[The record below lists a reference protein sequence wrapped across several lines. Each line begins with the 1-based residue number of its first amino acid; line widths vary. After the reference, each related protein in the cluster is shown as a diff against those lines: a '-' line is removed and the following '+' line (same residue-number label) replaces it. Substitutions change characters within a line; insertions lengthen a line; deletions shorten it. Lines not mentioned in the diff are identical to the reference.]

1 MPAPA
6 EFELPTEVLQADARL
21 PAAGPLERAAE
32 VLRRGGLVAFPTE
45 TVYGLG
51 AHALDEAAVARIFT
65 AKGRPA
71 SNPVIVHVAEVAAAR
86 ELAEHWPPVADRLA
100 EAFWPGPLTLV
111 VPRGKQV
118 PEIVTAGGSTV
129 ALRCPAHPV
138 AHALLKAVGLPI
150 AAPSANRSTRL
161 SPTSAEHV
169 LKQLRGRIDLVL
181 DGGPASGGLESTV
194 IDLSVDPPRLLRPG
208 LIGAAALEAVLGGA
222 LLSGPKP
229 GGSAAPA
236 RSPGQMEIH
245 YAPTAPLEL
254 TEAAAARVAEL
265 LGQGVRVGWLTLG
278 ESGPAAG
285 PLLERLEMPNDATEY
300 ASQLYAALHL
310 LEDRGV
316 ERIVV
321 SRPPHSGDWLA
332 VQDRLK
338 RASAQATTGSSTVD
352 RLQ

>member
-6 EFELPTEVLQADARL
+6 EFERPTEVLQVDALL
-21 PAAGPLERAAE
+21 PAAEPLERAAE

-51 AHALDEAAVARIFT
+51 AHALDAAAVARIFS

-86 ELAEHWPPVADRLA
+86 ELAEHWPPVAERLA

-111 VPRGKQV
+111 VPRGRQV

-138 AHALLKAVGLPI
+138 AHALLAAAGLPI

-194 IDLSVDPPRLLRPG
+194 VDLSVDPPRLLRPG
-208 LIGAAALEAVLGGA
+208 LISAEALAAVLGGQ
-222 LLSGPKP
+222 LLVGPTTNNAP
-229 GGSAAPA
+229 EPA

-245 YAPTAPLEL
+245 YAPTSPLEL
-254 TEAAAARVAEL
+254 ADAAAARVSEL
-265 LGQGVRVGWLTLG
+265 IGQGVRVGWLARG
-278 ESGPAAG
+278 EAG
-285 PLLERLEMPNDATEY
+285 PPTGRLLERLDLLNDAAEY
-300 ASQLYAALHL
+300 AAQLYAALHL

-316 ERIVV
+316 QRIVV
-321 SRPPHSGDWLA
+321 SRPPNSGDWRA

-338 RASAQATTGSSTVD
+338 RASAQATAVSPSVD